1 MDRETVRE
9 FVDLIDILGFY
20 GPAREHIKT
29 LYFQWQLV
37 DLSRGVLY
45 LSIPALAVT
54 SGLAMFLAPTSF
66 PGTFLGIGNLVS
78 GRLVGGMAI
87 GALPF
92 LFVTAFMLRL
102 VTIIK
107 RTLAI
112 GPFILRSAGRSG
124 NIEWE

>member
-66 PGTFLGIGNLVS
+66 PGTFLGIGNLVWIVS
-78 GRLVGGMAI
+78 AGMAI

-112 GPFILRSAGRSG
+112 GPLILRSAGRSG

>member
-1 MDRETVRE
+1 MDRETVRKL
-9 FVDLIDILGFY
+9 VDLIDILGFY

-66 PGTFLGIGNLVS
+66 PGTFLGIDNLIWIVS
-78 GRLVGGMAI
+78 AGMAI

-92 LFVTAFMLRL
+92 LFLTAFILRL
-102 VTIIK
+102 VTITK

>member
-1 MDRETVRE
+1 MDRETVRKL
-9 FVDLIDILGFY
+9 VDLIDILGFY

-29 LYFQWQLV
+29 LCFQWQLV

-45 LSIPALAVT
+45 PSIPALAVT

-66 PGTFLGIGNLVS
+66 PGTFLGISNLIWIVS
-78 GRLVGGMAI
+78 AGMAI

-92 LFVTAFMLRL
+92 LFLTAFILRL
-102 VTIIK
+102 VTITK

>member
-45 LSIPALAVT
+45 PSIPALAVT

-66 PGTFLGIGNLVS
+66 PGTFLGIGNLVWIVS
-78 GRLVGGMAI
+78 AGMAI

>member
-1 MDRETVRE
+1 MDRETVRKL
-9 FVDLIDILGFY
+9 VDLIDILGFY

-66 PGTFLGIGNLVS
+66 PGTFLGISNLIWIVS
-78 GRLVGGMAI
+78 AGMAI

-92 LFVTAFMLRL
+92 LFLTAFILRL
-102 VTIIK
+102 VTITK

>member
-45 LSIPALAVT
+45 PSIPALAVT

-66 PGTFLGIGNLVS
+66 PGTFLGIGNLIWLVS
-78 GRLVGGMAI
+78 AGMAI

-92 LFVTAFMLRL
+92 LFVTAFILRL
-102 VTIIK
+102 VTITK

>member
-1 MDRETVRE
+1 MDRETVRKL
-9 FVDLIDILGFY
+9 VDLIDILGFY

-54 SGLAMFLAPTSF
+54 SGLAMFLAPMSF
-66 PGTFLGIGNLVS
+66 PGTFLGISNLVWIVS
-78 GRLVGGMAI
+78 AGMAI

-92 LFVTAFMLRL
+92 LFLTAFILRL
-102 VTIIK
+102 VTITK

-112 GPFILRSAGRSG
+112 GPFILGSAGRSG